1 MHGGFLGRSRG
12 RIRWMMVIMRV
23 AFIFLARGKSKDS
36 GRGNSIKEEFF
47 HRFSIKLQSSIVA

>member
-1 MHGGFLGRSRG
+1 
-12 RIRWMMVIMRV
+12 MMVIMRV

-47 HRFSIKLQSSIVA
+47 HRFGIKLQSSIVA